1 MKSKSGVGTK
11 IKFISHI
18 EKIVGKS
25 VKQLEWYIYAI
36 NHPAKVQGS
45 IFYHI
50 PVLTMFHVIHCPTV
64 KCRQIRKAVSVS
76 SIYTIFKF
84 LTNKSCYLLCF
95 INAFL
100 AVL

>member
-45 IFYHI
+45 IFLPY
-50 PVLTMFHVIHCPTV
+50 TCSYN
-64 KCRQIRKAVSVS
+64 VSCNTLSNCKVQADLEKQFQFQVF
-76 SIYTIFKF
+76 TLF
-84 LTNKSCYLLCF
+84 
-95 INAFL
+95 
-100 AVL
+100 